1 MASSLLLLLA
11 LVVAA
16 VWLRTIGELDWHGP
30 RSVYF
35 LYLAGLGLAAMVLW
49 RWPRI
54 AACLLVLALVEFGWG
69 IGTFVLDDGSGRI
82 RLLPDNL
89 AEPARFKWHA
99 LLQAVPI
106 PGLALVSPTGL
117 SISHTS
123 EGTRGPEPAPGNPK
137 GSLEG
142 RIVVA
147 VHGGSSTYDIA
158 VSDRDTW
165 GARLGEALGA
175 DRYFI
180 VNNGVPGYTTAEHV
194 LQTAFYAHKFGRT
207 PACAV
212 YYVGWNDLRNAH
224 IKNLDPGYADFHMP
238 SQVDSLKLRRV
249 GGSNRT
255 FSPVLTVIAR
265 IAGAEIDTVRYASD
279 PYTMKVGSGLDPR
292 LAAIFEQNVR
302 SISAINRGRGV
313 PTIWAG
319 QLVNRAQLTGEGR
332 YGWLPLVRD
341 RDIWPMLEGLRAVL
355 AKVAA
360 ETGDSVVN
368 LPIESFGPEDFAD
381 NGHFSVAGARR
392 FAAALAPAVRERCR

>member
-1 MASSLLLLLA
+1 M
-11 LVVAA
+11 
-16 VWLRTIGELDWHGP
+16 P
-30 RSVYF
+30 
-35 LYLAGLGLAAMVLW
+35 
-49 RWPRI
+49 
-54 AACLLVLALVEFGWG
+54 
-69 IGTFVLDDGSGRI
+69 
-82 RLLPDNL
+82 
-89 AEPARFKWHA
+89 
-99 LLQAVPI
+99 
-106 PGLALVSPTGL
+106 
-117 SISHTS
+117 
-123 EGTRGPEPAPGNPK
+123 
-137 GSLEG
+137 
-142 RIVVA
+142 
-147 VHGGSSTYDIA
+147 
-158 VSDRDTW
+158 
-165 GARLGEALGA
+165 
-175 DRYFI
+175 
-180 VNNGVPGYTTAEHV
+180 
-194 LQTAFYAHKFGRT
+194 RT
-207 PACAV
+207 PTCAV

-224 IKNLDPGYADFHMP
+224 IEHLDPGYADFHMP

-392 FAAALAPAVRERCR
+392 FAASLAPAVRERCR